1 MDMVKVQDKLKAFRI
16 PIIGVIILFGIWFLF
31 FRSTGEKGVIPI
43 DEFQNK
49 LKEYSNGQIVLT
61 DIKEEP
67 SETGG
72 YTFQARYNG
81 FVLTLGLDDDRK
93 VKTDAIV
100 LVAKKV
106 WGMNEISIGQYHD
119 LTLSIIRLTN
129 PKLSEKDAQRIL
141 DNELNFNEQIMTG
154 SDHTTSR
161 NDLYYNL
168 NGGNEKSEFLYFSIF
183 NEEKQYSKSE

>member
-1 MDMVKVQDKLKAFRI
+1 MKAKEIIMKYRLPIAIAVGIFMV
-16 PIIGVIILFGIWFLF
+16 WFIF
-31 FRSTGEKGVIPI
+31 FRGSGDKGVIPI

-61 DIKEEP
+61 EITEEP
-67 SETGG
+67 NEIGG
-72 YTFQARYNG
+72 YSFQARYNG
-81 FVLTLGLDDDRK
+81 FVLTLGLDKDRK
-93 VKTDAIV
+93 VKNDAIV

-119 LTLSIIRLTN
+119 LALNIIRLTN

-141 DNELNFNEQIMTG
+141 DNELNFNEQVMTG
-154 SDHTTSR
+154 SNNTTSK

-168 NGGNEKSEFLYFSIF
+168 NGGNENSEFLYFSIF
-183 NEEKQYSKSE
+183 NEEKQFSKSE

>member
-1 MDMVKVQDKLKAFRI
+1 MDKVKVQDKLKAFRI
-16 PIIGVIILFGIWFLF
+16 PIIGVIILFGVWFLF

-49 LKEYSNGQIVLT
+49 LKEYSNGQIVLS

-67 SETGG
+67 AEIGG
-72 YTFQARYNG
+72 YVFQAKYNG
-81 FVLTLGLDDDRK
+81 FVLTLGLDDDKK
-93 VKTDAIV
+93 VKTDAIAF
-100 LVAKKV
+100 VAKRV
-106 WGMNEISIGQYHD
+106 GGMNEISIGQYHD
-119 LTLSIIRLTN
+119 MVLNIIRLTN
-129 PKLSEKDAQRIL
+129 PKLSEEDAQHIL

-168 NGGNEKSEFLYFSIF
+168 NGGKSETDFLYFSIF
-183 NEEKQYSKSE
+183 NEEKQYSKK